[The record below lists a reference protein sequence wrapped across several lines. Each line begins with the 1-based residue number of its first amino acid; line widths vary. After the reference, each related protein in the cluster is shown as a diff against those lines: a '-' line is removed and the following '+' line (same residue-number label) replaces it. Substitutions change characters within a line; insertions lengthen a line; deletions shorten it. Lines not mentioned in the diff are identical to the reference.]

1 MLFWAWKENLNL
13 VGSQSGFRHLT
24 RCLGK
29 QTQPR
34 DPHNVST
41 PLLPRKPTYTTGKLH
56 RVVTAPEIHSPFQS
70 IETIATSRGKEF
82 HRLLAQRVEEVRYSF
97 LGLFRLS
104 QQSIF
109 GKRTS
114 LSASSV
120 SRPLFRS
127 EEEPLPPPTLS
138 PLLRRELLWPPLSSA
153 AVACKF
159 PPIIQVSWE

>member
-70 IETIATSRGKEF
+70 IEAIATSRGKEF

-97 LGLFRLS
+97 WVYSDSPNSRFLGKELP
-104 QQSIF
+104 
-109 GKRTS
+109 S
-114 LSASSV
+114 L
-120 SRPLFRS
+120 RPPCPDPFS
-127 EEEPLPPPTLS
+127 GVKKSLPPPKLS

-159 PPIIQVSWE
+159 PPFIQVSWE